1 MIQQAKVGTAA
12 RAFCVAAV
20 LGLSLALLDSA
31 ALRGV
36 LMLAAIAATAI
47 AADVSSRLPDAA
59 VLYVEAALTSL
70 VIGLALPEGAVLLPY
85 LVVPALLA
93 DGRDRRLV

>member
-12 RAFCVAAV
+12 RVFCVAAV
-20 LGLSLALLDSA
+20 LGLSLALVDSA

-47 AADVSSRLPDAA
+47 AADLSSRLPDAA
-59 VLYVEAALTSL
+59 ILYVDIVCRDSFDLCAGSCNRS
-70 VIGLALPEGAVLLPY
+70 GLDAG
-85 LVVPALLA
+85 
-93 DGRDRRLV
+93 D